1 MKLLKI
7 NHKMNS
13 KYFIPTIFLS
23 LGLSFFG
30 YLTFFQS
37 PNLSKREYAFTLILW
52 FVLTPLVYLILSRI
66 LQPNLN
72 VYSPRIRYKWIVLSI
87 GVGILFT
94 IGSRPP
100 QIILLQP
107 VHTLQ
112 ITVPAGNQERI
123 VTLKYAKSS
132 LRDIGFGEFKQEGN
146 WQRTEEGLIYKGSEP
161 ASLTWS
167 GRAGESV
174 TLIFHNTPFLERVQT
189 GWDGEL
195 ALVVPSE
202 SEFIE
207 VIAPAPLYT
216 GWVSPALSRLV
227 IGFIAGFIFL
237 VLTLYLTK
245 VEIKSTPVTKRK
257 KGYWLLYTLPMIVVW
272 GLFLLVFYPGLLTQ
286 DTTLQWE
293 QSFTGNYSDVH
304 PIFYA
309 LLINGLS
316 RIDNSPAVVVWAQ
329 ILMLSL
335 SLGWGLG
342 ELERMGCSRKALW
355 ALSVLFAILPVNI
368 LGAIVLRKDIPFSA
382 AILVLSVIFF
392 KVALSRGDWLKGK
405 WQWLGLGLTLGV
417 ITLSRINGL
426 TVSVGSL
433 LVFLLFYR
441 RVWRRLFAA
450 AGVFALMLVL
460 MYGPVYSALKVKHV
474 SEYGPVLFL
483 HHIAAHLEAGTF
495 LDNDQVSYLSS
506 LAPLDGWNYD
516 CCTVSSTMEKIFPG
530 AALQDYSL
538 PILKQ
543 DPGEPMRTSLALFI
557 KNPSVDL
564 RHMLCAGQIVWN
576 LQSSCPDRIVVR
588 MQPLE
593 LFKDPEDS
601 FRILPNR
608 MGFTTDSRLP
618 GLIAY
623 ANPYL
628 QVYSEGFY
636 HWLNFTPAIFLYLAI
651 YSTGVLAYRLREW
664 KVALYLIPALLQ
676 SITLFLV
683 TISQAYRYQYGVV
696 LVGLISL
703 GFLFVPKPG
712 EGTRVVPAREED
724 KE

>member
-1 MKLLKI
+1 VCIGLL
-7 NHKMNS
+7 
-13 KYFIPTIFLS
+13 F
-23 LGLSFFG
+23 
-30 YLTFFQS
+30 
-37 PNLSKREYAFTLILW
+37 A
-52 FVLTPLVYLILSRI
+52 LV
-66 LQPNLN
+66 
-72 VYSPRIRYKWIVLSI
+72 
-87 GVGILFT
+87 T
-94 IGSRPP
+94 RPP
-100 QIILLQP
+100 QAFFLLP
-107 VHTLQ
+107 AHTLR
-112 ITVPAGNQERI
+112 INLPAASADRSF
-123 VTLKYAKSS
+123 TLEYATTS
-132 LRDIGFGEFKQEGN
+132 LRDISFDEFKLAGE
-146 WQRTEEGLIYKGSEP
+146 WQRTEAGISHSGGEP
-161 ASLTWS
+161 ASLNWI
-167 GRAGESV
+167 GRTGDSATLVFTGSSSLEGVILGWNDDLNALDTARTSDGQV
-174 TLIFHNTPFLERVQT
+174 TFSSAF
-189 GWDGEL
+189 
-195 ALVVPSE
+195 
-202 SEFIE
+202 
-207 VIAPAPLYT
+207 PAPWHSSLPT
-216 GWVSPALSRLV
+216 RFIIGLTFGFLFLILSLFLAGVELRPAQRV
-227 IGFIAGFIFL
+227 
-237 VLTLYLTK
+237 K
-245 VEIKSTPVTKRK
+245 QK
-257 KGYWLLYTLPMIVVW
+257 KGAWLLYALPMVAVW

-286 DTTLQWE
+286 DTTVQWE
-293 QSFTGNYSDVH
+293 QVVTGQYSDAH

-309 LLINGLS
+309 LLIGGLS
-316 RIDNSPAVVVWAQ
+316 QVYNSPAVVVMAQ

-335 SLGWGLG
+335 SIGWSLG

-355 ALSVLFAILPVNI
+355 ALSVLFVVLPVNI

-382 AILVLSVIFF
+382 AILVLSVIFL